1 MTTAAVLLSS
11 ELLAGLADDA
21 ATLAFLHSRELT
33 AEVLD
38 GLAEVGF
45 PANLALAPQGGHA
58 EDAHRLLDEAV
69 RTLAA
74 DAADAQLRTD
84 ALETLAVDF
93 AAIYLTGSYGASPCE
108 SVWVDDD
115 HIVCQEPMFELR
127 KLYAEAGLA
136 APDWR
141 TRPDDHLVHQLDY
154 VAHRLRSFADLPEAE
169 LRAVVAALADVLDI
183 HLLRWLPDF
192 AERVAGRCETP
203 FHAGLA
209 LLTDAWCQQLRD
221 LFAVFLD
228 TARPSREAVE
238 ERLRPAR
245 TATLEAVPIHFV
257 PGDNRPSW

>member
-1 MTTAAVLLSS
+1 MTAAVLLSS
-11 ELLAGLADDA
+11 ELLAALADDA

-45 PANLALAPQGGHA
+45 PANLAMAPQGGHA
-58 EDAHRLLDEAV
+58 EDAHRLLAEAV
-69 RTLAA
+69 RVLATA
-74 DAADAQLRTD
+74 QDAPLRAD

-141 TRPDDHLVHQLDY
+141 TRPDDHLVHQLGY
-154 VAHRLRSFADLPEAE
+154 IAHRLRGFAGLPAAE
-169 LRAVVAALADVLDI
+169 LREAVATLADVLDI

-203 FHAGLA
+203 LYAGLA

-221 LFAVFLD
+221 LFAAFLD
-228 TARPSREAVE
+228 IARPSREAVE
-238 ERLRPAR
+238 ERLHPAR

-257 PGDNRPSW
+257 PGGNRPSW